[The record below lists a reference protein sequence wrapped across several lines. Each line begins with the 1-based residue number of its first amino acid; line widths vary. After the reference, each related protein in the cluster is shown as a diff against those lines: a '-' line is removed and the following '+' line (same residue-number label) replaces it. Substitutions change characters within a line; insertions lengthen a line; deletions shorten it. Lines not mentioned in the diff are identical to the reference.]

1 MELRNKQTIII
12 SDKMD
17 FKPKLIIR
25 AKKGQLILIKGKI
38 QQQDIMILNIDA
50 LNIGSLNFIKERL
63 FHLKSQ

>member
-1 MELRNKQTIII
+1 MELRNKQAIIL

-25 AKKGQLILIKGKI
+25 DKKGQLILIKGKI

-50 LNIGSLNFIKERL
+50 LNTGSLNFIKERL
-63 FHLKSQ
+63 FHVKSQ